1 MATVREIYDFLDQK
15 APFSLQM
22 DFDNAGFL
30 VGHGEKAVTR
40 IVVALDI
47 TEAVAEEAARVGAQL
62 IVSHHP
68 VIFHPVRRLT
78 DDDLT
83 GRLLLSLTER
93 GIAAICA
100 HTNLDVAE
108 GGVNDALARSL
119 ELEDAVPFQPD
130 GLGRVGL
137 VSGPHTASLSAFASF
152 VKERLGAG
160 GVRCVDA
167 GRPVRRVAVGG
178 GACGDLVLAAA
189 EAGCDTFITS
199 DVKYNQFLDAAAAG
213 INLIDAGHYPTEN
226 VVCPVLAH
234 WLRQGFP
241 EVEVLPSQ
249 AHREVFFY
257 Q

>member
-1 MATVREIYDFLDQK
+1 MASVREIYDFLDQK

-119 ELEDAVPFQPD
+119 ELEDAVPFQ
-130 GLGRVGL
+130 RAQV
-137 VSGPHTASLSAFASF
+137 
-152 VKERLGAG
+152 
-160 GVRCVDA
+160 VRKHLLRDA
-167 GRPVRRVAVGG
+167 GDPPLQFTEPLRSMQQVA
-178 GACGDLVLAAA
+178 D
-189 EAGCDTFITS
+189 D
-199 DVKYNQFLDAAAAG
+199 Q
-213 INLIDAGHYPTEN
+213 
-226 VVCPVLAH
+226 
-234 WLRQGFP
+234 
-241 EVEVLPSQ
+241 
-249 AHREVFFY
+249 
-257 Q
+257 